1 MTSVLLSLLL
11 NSPIQEERR
20 ASTTGDIRYHR
31 EFESASLGNKRTL
44 TVYLPPRYSA
54 EPKRHYPVLYMH
66 DGQNLFDG
74 LTSFIPNKE
83 WRVDETAEAL
93 INAGLIEPIIVV
105 GIDNAG
111 SERANEFLPTR
122 VRTAGGKADLYGK
135 MLADDIMPFIDRTFR
150 TKRGPKYTAVAGS
163 SFGGIL
169 SLHLAMTRSDK
180 FSKAAV
186 VSPSVWWDN
195 RVMVKRVNDLKSK
208 PPVKIWLDM
217 GASEGPGALNDARAL
232 RDAMVAKGWGKGDFA
247 YIEEA
252 NAQHNEDAWARRM
265 GAILLFLFGR

>member
-1 MTSVLLSLLL
+1 MQVVDALL
-11 NSPIQEERR
+11 
-20 ASTTGDIRYHR
+20 A
-31 EFESASLGNKRTL
+31 A
-44 TVYLPPRYSA
+44 
-54 EPKRHYPVLYMH
+54 PV
-66 DGQNLFDG
+66 
-74 LTSFIPNKE
+74 
-83 WRVDETAEAL
+83 
-93 INAGLIEPIIVV
+93 VV
-105 GIDNAG
+105 AKGRG
-111 SERANEFLPTR
+111 
-122 VRTAGGKADLYGK
+122 
-135 MLADDIMPFIDRTFR
+135 MLADEIMPFIDRTYR

-232 RDAMVAKGWGKGDFA
+232 RDAMVAKGWLAEGDGPDLVVMCA
-247 YIEEA
+247 P
-252 NAQHNEDAWARRM
+252 
-265 GAILLFLFGR
+265 G